1 MKETD
6 YIICKSY
13 HAISRGKHN
22 LNMENNEI
30 LVILILIDIHYHSR
44 ISQ

>member
-6 YIICKSY
+6 SIICKSC
-13 HAISRGKHN
+13 HAISKGKHN

-30 LVILILIDIHYHSR
+30 LVILIDIHYYSR